1 MANCRLCLQN
11 NYAAIYSIGV
21 IPAYRGR
28 GLASR
33 MLKRALTVLND
44 KYSILRLYV
53 MEGNDAESIYFNL
66 GFVPGVQEIQNMY
79 IPPKEQ

>member
-1 MANCRLCLQN
+1 M
-11 NYAAIYSIGV
+11 
-21 IPAYRGR
+21 
-28 GLASR
+28 ASR